1 VKWAF
6 SNRTFRSLLVVAIAL
21 YGLFI
26 PLAERSSATGP
37 GDVDTGLLLWLDAS
51 DPDNDDDSNNNPA
64 DGTAVT
70 TWSDKSGNGNDATR
84 TSSDG
89 TPIYV
94 TSSNINNIPAF
105 RFNNPYTLY
114 HNNDGTTPSWD
125 PTCEYDLDPGT
136 DGCQWDEYFSGQVF
150 EVAGVDIR
158 ATTRPDIT
166 VFAVY
171 RVTNASDGNL
181 FGVWGQ
187 DNGAWDRFFIASGYQ
202 GATNGVVG
210 LGPTETGYR
219 IDGAGNG
226 TTRLVTTVYDGNT
239 SSGSNSGATDASKVY
254 FDGALVE
261 EFTDS
266 THISDASANFHIGND
281 GDDSWFN
288 GDIAE
293 IIIYDRVL
301 SDSEVTDVSEYLAD
315 KYGVTLAPS
324 VTTNAATSITGTTAT
339 LNASVN
345 AHGATTSEL
354 TIRYSTDS
362 TTVGSGTSPTVSP
375 TSISGS
381 TVQSVL
387 ANITGLTINTT
398 YYFRVSA
405 TNSAGTDIGE
415 ILSFTT
421 TSEASEAIVTSCA
434 GAGSLS
440 NGSFES
446 GSTDWRTTALD
457 GSFEIWT
464 PPNNGQNRTSTTQI
478 TGPGNAYTY
487 DGNNIAEIAANTGG
501 DGANSRQGLY
511 QDVNTINGSRI
522 FWSYW
527 HKHRAGISNANQVS
541 GFRAG
546 PTPTAGTRP
555 AGSTWTAAEQEDPFG
570 GAATVANVNH
580 TATANSA
587 WAQSSGTFV
596 ANASS
601 TRFLFNNVTSP
612 AAGYGNLIDDVRF
625 TTYSACPIS
634 VTIVAGRNSN
644 YVVRNNEQS
653 ATNFQY
659 YAPQAAVIDNL
670 SSISSGL
677 SASVLSTS
685 DTSSAVSLSAS
696 TTGTYT
702 ANYTI
707 RYSFNGTTYNS
718 ISTLTVRVVP
728 EVTSR
733 APSVLPVDPTL
744 SSKTLSGITFASA
757 SNIYVCID
765 QVDSSGNVLSPST
778 ITVNQ
783 GSLVTGVTAISSSPF
798 TDSATVS
805 AMTSQM
811 SRVSVQANSGVLGRG
826 GTKYIRVR
834 AASIDNSDG
843 VARSCDNGISYRIE
857 MRIMPKTKVVRKI
870 INLENGKQRQ

>member
-1 VKWAF
+1 MNRAF
-6 SNRTFRSLLVVAIAL
+6 SNKTFRVLLVVAIAL
-21 YGLFI
+21 YGLFV
-26 PLAERSSATGP
+26 PLAEKSAATGP

-51 DPDNDDDSNNNPA
+51 DPDNDDNSNNNPA

-70 TWSDKSGNGNDATR
+70 TWSDKSGNSNDATR
-84 TSSDG
+84 ASSDG

-105 RFNNPYTLY
+105 RFNNPYTQY
-114 HNNDGTTPSWD
+114 HSDDGTTPSWD
-125 PTCEYDLDPGT
+125 PTCEYDLDPNT
-136 DGCQWDEYFSGQVF
+136 NGCQWDESFAGQVF
-150 EVAGVDIR
+150 EVSGVDIR

-171 RVTNASDGNL
+171 KVSNASNGNL

-187 DNGAWDRFFIASGYQ
+187 DNGAWDRFFIASGFQ
-202 GATNGVVG
+202 GAENGVVG
-210 LGPTETGYR
+210 LGPTEGGYR

-239 SSGSNSGATDASKVY
+239 SSGSNSGAADASKVY

-266 THISDASANFHIGND
+266 THITDASGAFHIGND

-301 SDSEVTDVSEYLAD
+301 SDSEITDVSVYLAD
-315 KYGVTLAPS
+315 KYGVILAPT

-362 TTVGSGTSPTVSP
+362 TAVGSGTSPTVSP

-381 TVQSVL
+381 TEQSVL

-405 TNSAGTDIGE
+405 TNSAGTNIGE

-421 TSEASEAIVTSCA
+421 TSTIPPAIVTSCD
-434 GAGSLS
+434 GAGSLT
-440 NGSFES
+440 NGSFENQIS
-446 GSTDWRTTALD
+446 GWNTTATD
-457 GSFEIWT
+457 GGTEVWGPSTEN
-464 PPNNGQNRTSTTQI
+464 PTSTAQI
-478 TGPGNAYTY
+478 SEPANAFGYSGQY
-487 DGNNIAEIAANTGG
+487 IAEIAANSGG
-501 DGANSRQGLY
+501 GTNQGLY
-511 QDVNTINGSRI
+511 QDVSTIDGSRI

-527 HKHRAGISNANQVS
+527 HKHRAGVSNADQVS
-541 GFRAG
+541 KFRAG
-546 PTPTAGTRP
+546 PTPASGTKP
-555 AGSTWTAAEQEDPFG
+555 AGSTWTQAEQNDPFNN
-570 GAATVANVNH
+570 ATLLANVNH
-580 TATANSA
+580 TVTSSSA
-587 WAQSSGTFV
+587 WSQSNGTFV
-596 ANASS
+596 ANSS
-601 TRFLFNNVTSP
+601 TTRFLFSNVTSP
-612 AAGYGNLIDDVRF
+612 SNGYGNLIDDVRF

-670 SSISSGL
+670 SAISTGL
-677 SASVLSTS
+677 TASVLSTS
-685 DTSSAVSLSAS
+685 DTSSAILLGAS
-696 TTGTYT
+696 TAGTYT
-702 ANYTI
+702 ANYAI
-707 RYSFNGTTYNS
+707 RYSFGGTTYNS

-733 APSVLPVDPTL
+733 APSVFPVDPTL
-744 SSKTLSGITFASA
+744 SSKTLSGISFGSA
-757 SNIYVCID
+757 SSIYLCID
-765 QVDSSGNVLSPST
+765 QVDSNGNVLSPST

-783 GSLVTGVTAISSSPF
+783 GSLVSGVTAISSSPF
-798 TDSATVS
+798 IDSATVS

-811 SRVSVQANSGVLGRG
+811 PRVRIQSNSGVLGRG

-834 AASIDNSDG
+834 AASIDNTDG

-857 MRIMPKTKVVRKI
+857 IRIMPKTKVVRKI

>member
-1 VKWAF
+1 MGILVLMDRAYDHGFFRILLIF
-6 SNRTFRSLLVVAIAL
+6 SIVIYGLLV
-21 YGLFI
+21 
-26 PLAERSSATGP
+26 PMAEKSAATGP

-51 DPDNDDDSNNNPA
+51 DPDNDDNSSNNPA

-70 TWSDKSGNGNDATR
+70 TWSDKSGNSNDATR
-84 TSSDG
+84 ASSDG

-105 RFNNPYTLY
+105 RFNNPYNQF
-114 HNNDGTTPSWD
+114 HSDDGTTPPGDSNCDGDID
-125 PTCEYDLDPGT
+125 PFTN
-136 DGCQWDEYFSGQVF
+136 GCQWDEYFSGQVF

-171 RVTNASDGNL
+171 RVTNPSNGNL

-187 DNGAWDRFFIASGYQ
+187 DNGAWDRFFIASGFQ

-266 THISDASANFHIGND
+266 THISDASANFHVGND

-301 SDSEVTDVSEYLAD
+301 SDSEITDVSEYLAD

-362 TTVGSGTSPTVSP
+362 AAVGSGTSPTVSP

-415 ILSFTT
+415 VLSFTT
-421 TSEASEAIVTSCA
+421 TSESIVTSCT

-440 NGSFES
+440 NGSFENQIS
-446 GSTDWRTTALD
+446 GWSTTATD
-457 GSFEIWT
+457 GGTEVWGPSTEN
-464 PPNNGQNRTSTTQI
+464 PTSTAQI
-478 TGPGNAYTY
+478 SAPANAFGYSGQY
-487 DGNNIAEIAANTGG
+487 IAEIAANSGG
-501 DGANSRQGLY
+501 GANQGLY
-511 QDVNTINGSRI
+511 QDVSTLNGSRI

-527 HKHRAGISNANQVS
+527 HKHRAGISNAAQVAK
-541 GFRAG
+541 FRAG
-546 PTPTAGTRP
+546 PTPASGTRP
-555 AGSTWTAAEQEDPFG
+555 AGGTWTQAEQNDPFN
-570 GAATVANVNH
+570 GATLLADTNH
-580 TATANSA
+580 TVTSSSA
-587 WAQSSGTFV
+587 WSQSNGTFV
-596 ANASS
+596 ANSS
-601 TRFLFNNVTSP
+601 TTRFLFSNVTSP
-612 AAGYGNLIDDVRF
+612 SNGYGNLIDDVRF
-625 TTYSACPIS
+625 TTYTACPIS

-644 YVVRNNEQS
+644 YLVRNNEQS
-653 ATNFQY
+653 STNFQY

-677 SASVLSTS
+677 TASVLSTS
-685 DTSSAVSLSAS
+685 DTSSAISLSAS
-696 TTGTYT
+696 NTGTYST
-702 ANYTI
+702 NYRI
-707 RYSFNGTTYNS
+707 RYTFGGTTYNS

-733 APSVLPVDPTL
+733 APLVFPIDPTL
-744 SSKTLSGITFASA
+744 SSKNLSGISFASA

-778 ITVNQ
+778 VTLNQ
-783 GSLVTGVTAISSSPF
+783 GSLVSGVTTISSSPF

-811 SRVSVQANSGVLGRG
+811 PRISVRANSGVLGRG

-834 AASIDNSDG
+834 AASIDNTDG

>member
-1 VKWAF
+1 M
-6 SNRTFRSLLVVAIAL
+6 
-21 YGLFI
+21 
-26 PLAERSSATGP
+26 AEKSAATGP

-51 DPDNDDDSNNNPA
+51 DPDNDDNSSNNPA

-70 TWSDKSGNGNDATR
+70 TWSDKSGNSNDATR
-84 TSSDG
+84 ASSDG

-105 RFNNPYTLY
+105 RFNNPYNQF
-114 HNNDGTTPSWD
+114 HSDDGTTPPGDSNCDGDID
-125 PTCEYDLDPGT
+125 PFTN
-136 DGCQWDEYFSGQVF
+136 GCQWDEYFSGQVF

-171 RVTNASDGNL
+171 RVTNPSNGNL

-187 DNGAWDRFFIASGYQ
+187 DNGAWDRFFIASGFQ

-266 THISDASANFHIGND
+266 THISDASANFHVGND

-301 SDSEVTDVSEYLAD
+301 SDSEITDVSEYLAD

-362 TTVGSGTSPTVSP
+362 AAVGSGTSPTVSP

-415 ILSFTT
+415 VLSFTT
-421 TSEASEAIVTSCA
+421 TSESIVTSCT

-440 NGSFES
+440 NGSFENQIS
-446 GSTDWRTTALD
+446 GWSTTATD
-457 GSFEIWT
+457 GGTEVWGPSTEN
-464 PPNNGQNRTSTTQI
+464 PTSTAQI
-478 TGPGNAYTY
+478 SAPANAFGYSGQY
-487 DGNNIAEIAANTGG
+487 IAEIAANSGG
-501 DGANSRQGLY
+501 GANQGLY
-511 QDVNTINGSRI
+511 QDVSTLNGSRI

-527 HKHRAGISNANQVS
+527 HKHRAGISNAAQVAK
-541 GFRAG
+541 FRAG
-546 PTPTAGTRP
+546 PTPASGTRP
-555 AGSTWTAAEQEDPFG
+555 AGGTWTQAEQNDPFN
-570 GAATVANVNH
+570 GATLLADTNH
-580 TATANSA
+580 TVTSSSA
-587 WAQSSGTFV
+587 WSQSNGTFV
-596 ANASS
+596 ANSS
-601 TRFLFNNVTSP
+601 TTRFLFSNVTSP
-612 AAGYGNLIDDVRF
+612 SNGYGNLIDDVRF
-625 TTYSACPIS
+625 TTYTACPIS

-644 YVVRNNEQS
+644 YLVRNNEQS
-653 ATNFQY
+653 STNFQY

-677 SASVLSTS
+677 TASVLSTS
-685 DTSSAVSLSAS
+685 DTSSAISLSAS
-696 TTGTYT
+696 NTGTYST
-702 ANYTI
+702 NYRI
-707 RYSFNGTTYNS
+707 RYTFGGTTYNS

-733 APSVLPVDPTL
+733 APLVFPIDPTL
-744 SSKTLSGITFASA
+744 SSKNLSGISFASA

-778 ITVNQ
+778 VTLNQ
-783 GSLVTGVTAISSSPF
+783 GSLVSGVTTISSSPF

-811 SRVSVQANSGVLGRG
+811 PRISVRANSGVLGRG

-834 AASIDNSDG
+834 AASIDNTDG